1 MLSKLSAL
9 AESAFRAK
17 QTVPELIIDS
27 YGNRASGRRTRDC
40 SINCNVLRDHWN
52 WHSINE
58 KDSSSH
64 GGAVLIPAL
73 PRSDPEWVAEY
84 LSIQATIYYYVPVLC
99 SAQSMNGR
107 CNLSL
112 SDCAI
117 SVHAIAHLCQ
127 SQIVRFSKMP
137 ARAVCRSR
145 CCCKR
150 DIVMV
155 ISAKAEQ

>member
-27 YGNRASGRRTRDC
+27 YGNSASGRRTRDC
-40 SINCNVLRDHWN
+40 
-52 WHSINE
+52 SINE

-127 SQIVRFSKMP
+127 SQIVRFSKCLP
-137 ARAVCRSR
+137 GRSAGR
-145 CCCKR
+145 G
-150 DIVMV
+150 VV
-155 ISAKAEQ
+155 VSGTS